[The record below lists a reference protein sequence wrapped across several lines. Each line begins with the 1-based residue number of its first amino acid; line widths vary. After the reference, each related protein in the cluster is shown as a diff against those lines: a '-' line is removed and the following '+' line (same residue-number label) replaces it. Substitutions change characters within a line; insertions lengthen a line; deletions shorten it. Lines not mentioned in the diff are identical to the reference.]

1 MSTLPAIWL
10 DHLNLPASDPEGMAQ
25 WYASRLGLERRGSNV
40 IGPGITLYFKKG
52 MPLREGDRFHFG
64 FRVEN
69 RSAVETWA
77 QHLGVAIAFDEDD
90 FFAAR
95 VTDPEGNTFEIY
107 WNKL

>member
-10 DHLNLPASDPEGMAQ
+10 DHVNLPANDPEGLAQ
-25 WYASRLGLERRGSNV
+25 WYAQRLGLERKGANV
-40 IGPGITLYFKKG
+40 VGPGITLYFRKG
-52 MPLREGDRFHFG
+52 MPLQAGERFHFG
-64 FRVEN
+64 FRVES
-69 RSAVETWA
+69 RSAVDAWA

-95 VTDPEGNTFEIY
+95 LTDPEGNTFEIY

>member
-10 DHLNLPASDPEGMAQ
+10 DHLNLPAEDPEGLAQ
-25 WYASRLGLERRGSNV
+25 WYAKRLGLQQRGSNV
-40 IGPGITLYFKKG
+40 TGPGITLYFTKG
-52 MPLREGDRFHFG
+52 MPLRANDRFHFG

-69 RSAVETWA
+69 RSAVERWA
-77 QHLGVAIAFDEDD
+77 EHLGVAIAYDEED

-95 VTDPEGNTFEIY
+95 MADPEGNTFEIY